1 MRLALLLF
9 TMACS
14 GAALAQ
20 GKALHDAAC
29 LQCHASLGGG
39 DANHL
44 YLRDD
49 RKVKSLDGLNKRV
62 AYCAKA
68 ADVDWNKQQKQ
79 AVVEYL
85 RQRFYKF

>member
-1 MRLALLLF
+1 MRLALLLV
-9 TMACS
+9 MIVSS

-20 GKALHDAAC
+20 GKALHDSAC

-39 DANHL
+39 DSNQL
-44 YLRDD
+44 YTRED
-49 RKVKSLDGLNKRV
+49 RTVKSLDGLNKRV
-62 AYCAKA
+62 SYCAKA

>member
-1 MRLALLLF
+1 MRLALLIL
-9 TMACS
+9 TMVCS
-14 GAALAQ
+14 SAALAQ

-39 DANHL
+39 DANQL

-49 RKVKSLDGLNKRV
+49 RKVTSLTGLKKRV
-62 AYCAKA
+62 AYCTKA

>member
-1 MRLALLLF
+1 MRLALLIL
-9 TMACS
+9 TMVCS
-14 GAALAQ
+14 SAALAQ

-39 DANHL
+39 DANQL

-49 RKVKSLDGLNKRV
+49 RKVTSLTGLKKRV

-68 ADVDWNKQQKQ
+68 ADVDWDKQQKQ